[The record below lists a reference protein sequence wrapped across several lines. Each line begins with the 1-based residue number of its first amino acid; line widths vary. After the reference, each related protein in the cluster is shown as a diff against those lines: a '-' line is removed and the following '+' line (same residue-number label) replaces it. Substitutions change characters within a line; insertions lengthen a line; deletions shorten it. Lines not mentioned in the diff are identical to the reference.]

1 MSQPDRTDIDRV
13 QRLIGQRYK
22 LSWIIGRGGMST
34 VWLAWDSHDEHDV
47 AIKVLKP
54 EYTDSPEFRSRFR
67 NEAETSE
74 KFRSDNVVE
83 TYDYAEVEDPDSG
96 TTFCFMVM
104 EYVQGESLSDVLS
117 RERMLPARLALDVM
131 AQVALGLST
140 IHQHHLIHRDIKPGN
155 LLITPDG
162 LVKVTDFG
170 IAKAAA
176 AVPLTQTG
184 MVVGTAQYVSPEQ
197 AQGSQVEAS
206 SDIYSL
212 GVVAYEMLSGSRPFI
227 GESTVSVAIKHISDA
242 PPPLPPEIPA
252 HIRELVGICLRKDP
266 RSRYADGAELA
277 AAIQCVADGQR
288 PPQPHSVPPLDVDS
302 QPFTEQL
309 GQVATGSGTAVPPR
323 QGPVR
328 PATGAGAAGARAG
341 SRPAGAG
348 TQAARREN
356 SNSAGPLIALGAVAL
371 AALGVVAYLLLS
383 NSDQPAPNPET
394 LTVTNEVTSET
405 TPTLD
410 PETQNTYEPPSS
422 TTSTTTETNTEPE
435 SSSSSSTSAPDDSGN
450 SGNSESTPSTNG
462 NGNGTTESNGNGN
475 ENGANDS
482 ALEDLINGLSGTE
495 TTVGEG
501 TAHRESTVESTQVP
515 QV

>member
-34 VWLAWDSHDEHDV
+34 VWLALDSRDEHDV

-242 PPPLPPEIPA
+242 PPPLPAEIPA
-252 HIRELVGICLRKDP
+252 PIRELVGICLRKDP

-288 PPQPHSVPPLDVDS
+288 PPQPNSVPPLDVDS

-323 QGPVR
+323 QGPVK
-328 PATGAGAAGARAG
+328 PAAGAAGVAGAGAPRAG
-341 SRPAGAG
+341 ATVARTSSRPAGANS
-348 TQAARREN
+348 QPAWKKN
-356 SNSAGPLIALGAVAL
+356 SNGAGPLIALGAVAL
-371 AALGVVAYLLLS
+371 AALGVIAYLLLS

-394 LTVTNEVTSET
+394 WT
-405 TPTLD
+405 
-410 PETQNTYEPPSS
+410 
-422 TTSTTTETNTEPE
+422 
-435 SSSSSSTSAPDDSGN
+435 
-450 SGNSESTPSTNG
+450 
-462 NGNGTTESNGNGN
+462 
-475 ENGANDS
+475 
-482 ALEDLINGLSGTE
+482 
-495 TTVGEG
+495 
-501 TAHRESTVESTQVP
+501 
-515 QV
+515 